1 MCSYETTF
9 RTSAE
14 TTSAALFIFQPEQN
28 RYVNTIAETITG
40 FTREELLSMNFYDLI
55 HPDFQERI
63 KKQNLALQQSK
74 SVPTQHKFKL
84 LTKNGEERWVDV
96 TFGTVLFEES
106 TAVLGIAYDI
116 STQKQIEM
124 ALQASEVKFRGIFE
138 SAPDGIVIFDHLE
151 LIRLVNTKTRHMFGY
166 SQNELLVKP
175 MELLLPDYA
184 QQVEVQEH
192 LDRFSYPYM
201 RTMNARLELVG
212 KHKNGTEFPVAVKLS
227 PIDLEEGLHIICI
240 IRDITNYKL
249 AEDQT
254 IEAKHL
260 AELGRITAVL
270 AHEINTPLHI
280 IRGHLELIQDFDL
293 DLNEIKQTLQIVRQE
308 IDRLNGVNQ
317 RILNYVSSRKS
328 PPQLVSLAELI
339 ALVLVLVNKWA
350 QHSGVRI
357 TTDLQDVPTVMAEP
371 GPLTQ
376 VFLNLTTNAIES
388 IGKTGLLHITLYGEG
403 DQVVVS
409 FMNDGPPIPP
419 SILPQIFDPFFT
431 TKPEGTGI
439 GLWISQNIL
448 QQHGG
453 SIEAKNLRNEKGV
466 VFIVRLPVIPGSK
479 VTI

>member
-1 MCSYETTF
+1 MCSYETDF

-28 RYVNTIAETITG
+28 RYVNAIAETITG
-40 FTREELLSMNFYDLI
+40 YSREELLSMNFYDLI

-63 KKQNLALQQSK
+63 KRHSLALQQSK
-74 SVPTQHKFKL
+74 SVPTQQKLKL

-96 TFGTVLFEES
+96 TLGAVLFEET
-106 TAVLGIAYDI
+106 TAVLGTAYDI
-116 STQKQIEM
+116 STQKQIEA
-124 ALQASEVKFRGIFE
+124 ALQVSKEKFRGIFE
-138 SAPDGIVIFDHLE
+138 SAPDAIVIFDHLE
-151 LIRLVNTKTRHMFGY
+151 LITLVNTKTRHMFGY
-166 SQNELLVKP
+166 SQNELLGKP

-184 QQVEVQEH
+184 QQVKAQEH
-192 LDRFSYPYM
+192 LDRLSYPYM

-212 KHKNGTEFPVAVKLS
+212 VHKNGTEFSVAVKLS
-227 PIDLEEGLHIICI
+227 PIDLEDGLHIICI

-293 DLNEIKQTLQIVRQE
+293 DLNEIKQNLQIVRQE

-317 RILNYVSSRKS
+317 RILNYISTRKS
-328 PPQLVSLAELI
+328 PLQLVSLAELI
-339 ALVLVLVNKWA
+339 ALVLVLVNKRA
-350 QHSGVRI
+350 QQSKVRI
-357 TTDLQDVPTVMAEP
+357 TTDLKNVPTVLAEP

-376 VFLNLTTNAIES
+376 VFLNLTINAIES
-388 IGKTGLLHITLYGEG
+388 IGETGLLHITLYSEG
-403 DQVVVS
+403 DQIVVS

-439 GLWISQNIL
+439 GLWICQSLL
-448 QQHGG
+448 QQYGG
-453 SIEAKNLRNEKGV
+453 SIEAKNLRNDQGV
-466 VFIVRLPVIPGSK
+466 VFIIRFPVVPDLK
-479 VTI
+479 VTA